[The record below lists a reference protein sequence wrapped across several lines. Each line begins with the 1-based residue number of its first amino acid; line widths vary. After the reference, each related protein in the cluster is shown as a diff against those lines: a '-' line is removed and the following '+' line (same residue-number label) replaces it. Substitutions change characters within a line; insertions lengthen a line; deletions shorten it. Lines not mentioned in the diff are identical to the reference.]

1 MTVELKPVYH
11 RRFSDNSDE
20 KRPEAEFCFDV
31 RIQSVQFC
39 VRLKVRVTAKYR
51 DMSVK
56 RKIVR
61 ESETEAQREGELRT
75 DLAKED

>member
-20 KRPEAEFCFDV
+20 KRPEAEFCFDA

-39 VRLKVRVTAKYR
+39 VRLKVRVTAKWR

-56 RKIVR
+56 KKDSQGGRDRGSKRR
-61 ESETEAQREGELRT
+61 EI
-75 DLAKED
+75 DN